1 MAREDPLRVNEH
13 LILEE
18 VGPILGNVRLL
29 LVHLPHVAVERTA
42 LGEGLAALVAEQ
54 TAGRLDAQ
62 VNHPVV
68 LVQCGGALEL
78 FTTRAAGDLL
88 IHVDVHVHGLHVP
101 LEVHLPE
108 EGSPAEVTLV
118 VLHLFVD
125 SPHVLPKVGLLRVDL
140 LADVALRRR
149 VLDESQV
156 GQLDVLGQVA
166 EFLAAVRTQR
176 SRRLFGAFT
185 SFYFT
190 RF

>member
-1 MAREDPLRVNEH
+1 M
-13 LILEE
+13 
-18 VGPILGNVRLL
+18 
-29 LVHLPHVAVERTA
+29 
-42 LGEGLAALVAEQ
+42 
-54 TAGRLDAQ
+54 
-62 VNHPVV
+62 
-68 LVQCGGALEL
+68 
-78 FTTRAAGDLL
+78 
-88 IHVDVHVHGLHVP
+88 DVHVHGLHVP

-118 VLHLFVD
+118 VRHLFVD
-125 SPHVLPKVGLLRVDL
+125 SPHVLPEVGLLRVDL